1 MKKGVIASPVEFK
14 YHMVG
19 FEINS
24 VLTEEML
31 RYYLL
36 YWDEILI
43 PDNNLISVGGDLLA
57 QVEQLDNVHRPFI
70 RHDGQYRDHAIGDA
84 ILRGQFEFASLLHKD
99 PNVDWVI
106 HQSNM
111 DRLVSP
117 NTGVIEQ
124 NALKIRLSDIL
135 PVPSES
141 TPLVDLIEFRDRR
154 LDEFRQ
160 LHVLLDD
167 LYLQVL
173 SSPDQPLS
181 EKRAISE
188 LTDLINDLDSLTKE
202 RFGFINKISIEPTY
216 DFKVKDALKA
226 PLWTNA
232 FDSFQTFLATGG
244 VSDTNPF
251 SATAIGL
258 AIGVL
263 SNIGVKLAPTKK
275 PKGIDSKARLSY
287 LSLAAKEG
295 FIRL

>member
-1 MKKGVIASPVEFK
+1 MKKGVVASPVDFK

-19 FEINS
+19 LGLNS
-24 VLTEEML
+24 ALTEEML

-36 YWDEILI
+36 YWDEIVI

-57 QVEQLDNVHRPFI
+57 QVEHLDNVYRPFI
-70 RHDGQYRDHAIGDA
+70 RHSGRYHDHAIADA
-84 ILRGQFEFASLLHKD
+84 ILCGQFEMAELLHKD
-99 PNVDWVI
+99 PSVDWVI

-111 DRLVSP
+111 ERLVSP
-117 NTGVIEQ
+117 NTGVVEQ

-135 PVPSES
+135 PVPSKS
-141 TPLVDLIEFRDRR
+141 TPFVDLIQFRERR
-154 LDEFRQ
+154 LDEFKQ

-202 RFGFINKISIEPTY
+202 RFGFINKVSIEPSY
-216 DFKVKDALKA
+216 DFKVKDVLKA

-244 VSDTNPF
+244 VSDTSPF
-251 SATAIGL
+251 SATVIGL

-275 PKGIDSKARLSY
+275 PTGIDSKARLSY

-295 FIRL
+295 FIGL